1 VETGEASRKK
11 RIEDFWGRRRGL
23 RFWLAAALGLYAILL
38 AGITLN
44 NWAGPDRWWLGSL
57 NLYLP
62 QWLWG
67 IPAVLLLPL
76 CLWLARK
83 WAWAP
88 LFLLLWVAGP
98 LMGLAWGRDEAA
110 QGPQGT
116 DGPKLRVMTYNI
128 KYGQRN
134 IQAALAEIR
143 AAKPD
148 LLLLQDAGRTMSRD
162 LGSFLKDWN
171 VRSFG
176 QYVIASHLPLS
187 KPEICWISFPGEQHS
202 SLRCEL
208 AIGGRQVRVYDVHL
222 LTPREGLSTMK
233 EDAGEGVGEMERN
246 TSARLHQADALQAAL
261 QQERGPVI
269 LTGDLNAPEQS
280 LVCRKLRAAGLRDAF
295 SAAGR
300 GYGYT
305 YGHML
310 RFGHSFMRIDHI
322 MVSPHWR
329 VRSCWTGGAEGSDHR
344 PVIADMVLAPSAT
357 ASR

>member
-1 VETGEASRKK
+1 MGFGAGPHWRSP
-11 RIEDFWGRRRGL
+11 
-23 RFWLAAALGLYAILL
+23 RFWLGATLITYALLL
-38 AGITLN
+38 AGIAVN
-44 NWAGPDRWWLGSL
+44 NWVGPDRWWLGSL

-67 IPAVLLLPL
+67 IPAVLLFPF

-83 WAWAP
+83 WTWAP
-88 LFLLLWVAGP
+88 LLLLLWVAGP

-110 QGPQGT
+110 QGPQG
-116 DGPKLRVMTYNI
+116 PRLRVMTYNI
-128 KYGQRN
+128 KYGQRDM
-134 IQAALAEIR
+134 QAVIAEIR
-143 AAKPD
+143 AARPD
-148 LLLLQDAGRTMSRD
+148 LLLVQDAGRKLTSGLRD
-162 LGSFLKDWN
+162 YLADWN

-187 KPEICWISFPGEQHS
+187 KPDICWISFPGERHS
-202 SLRCEL
+202 SLRCDL
-208 AIGGRQVRVYDVHL
+208 SIGGRQVRVYDVHL

-233 EDAGEGVGEMERN
+233 EDAAEGVGEMERN
-246 TSARLHQADALQAAL
+246 TSDRLRQANALQAAL
-261 QQERGPVI
+261 RQERGPVI

-295 SAAGR
+295 SSAGR

-329 VRSCWTGGAEGSDHR
+329 VRSCWTGGSEGSDHR
-344 PVIADMVLAPSAT
+344 PVIADMMLAPSAT